1 MSNLSFHEPVL
12 FTETID
18 ALVTDPEG
26 IYIDGTLGGGG
37 HTAGILKKLS
47 NNGQIYGIDQDPEA
61 LEQVRTQRKA
71 DPRLHLIMGNFGYMD
86 ILLPPEFIG
95 QVSGILLDLGV
106 SSHQIDEAE
115 RGFSFREDGPLDM
128 RMGAMTGI
136 SAETVVNQYSQEDLT
151 NLIYTYGEERHSRR
165 IADAIVKAR
174 PLYTTKE
181 LRDVIGSVVHGPHA
195 IKSVARVFQAIRIEV
210 NRELEMLELGL
221 KAGRRLLKQNGRFV
235 IISYHS
241 LEDRLVKHFF
251 RSGNI
256 QGNLTKDFYGNL
268 LTDMELLNK
277 KVITASPK
285 EVEQNPR
292 ARSARMRIGVRTS
305 RGQE

>member
-12 FTETID
+12 LTETID
-18 ALVTDPEG
+18 SLVTDPEG

-37 HTAGILKKLS
+37 HTAGILNKLGKD
-47 NNGQIYGIDQDPEA
+47 GQIYGIDQDPEA
-61 LEQVRTQRKA
+61 LKQVRTQRKE

-86 ILLPPEFIG
+86 ILLPPELTG

-106 SSHQIDEAE
+106 SSHQIDEAG
-115 RGFSFREDGPLDM
+115 RGFSFQEDGPLDM

-165 IADAIVKAR
+165 ISNAIVKAR
-174 PLYTTKE
+174 PLHTTKE
-181 LRDVIGSVVHGPHA
+181 LREVIGSVVRGPHA
-195 IKSVARVFQAIRIEV
+195 IKSIARVFQAIRIEV

-221 KAGRRLLKQNGRFV
+221 KAGRRLLMQDGRFV

-241 LEDRLVKHFF
+241 LEDRLVKYFF

-256 QGNLTKDFYGNL
+256 KGNLTKDLFGNL

-277 KVITASPK
+277 KVITASAE
-285 EVEQNPR
+285 EVERNPR
-292 ARSARMRIGVRTS
+292 ARSARMRIGVKTS
-305 RGQE
+305 RGSE